1 MISLLTQLF
10 SIKKGSMRA
19 IRFHRV
25 VQVVWLLPLFVFLL
39 ITNNIALSLDWVLF
53 PSFKKQEIKNP
64 IFIASLPRTGTTNLF
79 HSLSS
84 NKSLFTAM
92 SLWEIIFAPSIT
104 QKKMYRILWSIT
116 PLTLK
121 KRVEMVDQ
129 IIFRKLNNIHRIS
142 FFKKEEDEMIMM
154 WALASVYMSFF
165 YPESYVMR
173 NLFIISSQNIK

>member
-10 SIKKGSMRA
+10 SIKKESMRA

-25 VQVVWLLPLFVFLL
+25 VQVIWLLPLFVFLL

-84 NKSLFTAM
+84 NKSCLLYT
-92 SLWEIIFAPSIT
+92 SPSPRDT
-104 QKKMYRILWSIT
+104 G
-116 PLTLK
+116 
-121 KRVEMVDQ
+121 
-129 IIFRKLNNIHRIS
+129 
-142 FFKKEEDEMIMM
+142 
-154 WALASVYMSFF
+154 
-165 YPESYVMR
+165 
-173 NLFIISSQNIK
+173 